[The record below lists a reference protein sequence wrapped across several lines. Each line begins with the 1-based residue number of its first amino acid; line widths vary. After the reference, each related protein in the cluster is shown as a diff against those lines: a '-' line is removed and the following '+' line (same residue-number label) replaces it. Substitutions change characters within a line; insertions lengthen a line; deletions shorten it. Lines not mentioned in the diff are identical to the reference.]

1 MIISKEKRKENIAEY
16 LLYMFQVEDT
26 IRAYEFDI
34 NRIESEL
41 ISQYQQDYEV
51 KREIREWYN
60 ALISMMKDGQ
70 LQKSGHIPIVATLI
84 KDLNDL
90 HYSLM
95 ESDSNSEYKELHS
108 IAKSALKELK
118 LRGGD
123 TEMNDIQAG
132 LNGLYGFLMLK
143 IQQKTIN
150 PETLKAFEEIAAMF
164 SYLSN
169 SFKNIEEGK
178 KEI

>member
-1 MIISKEKRKENIAEY
+1 MIISQEKRKENIAEY
-16 LLYMFQVEDT
+16 LLYMFQIEDT
-26 IRAYEFDI
+26 IRAFKFDI

-41 ISQYQQDYEV
+41 IAQYKQDYEV
-51 KREIREWYN
+51 KREIREWYK
-60 ALISMMKDGQ
+60 AHISMMIDGQ
-70 LQKSGHIPIVATLI
+70 IQKSGHIPIVATLI
-84 KDLNDL
+84 KELNDL
-90 HYSLM
+90 HHFIM
-95 ESDSNSEYKELHS
+95 ESEGNSEYKELHS
-108 IAKSALKELK
+108 IAKSSLIELK

-150 PETLKAFEEIAAMF
+150 PDTQEAFKQIAAMF
-164 SYLSN
+164 AYLSN
-169 SFKNIEEGK
+169 SFKNMEEGK